1 MKSSARINCLEHD
14 MKDLI
19 TSHIQRS
26 IDAKSAIL
34 SDEALMDTLEQSIA
48 LCAEALQAGK
58 KILFAG
64 NGGSASD
71 AQHLAA
77 ELVGRYKADRPSIAA
92 IALTTDTSAL
102 TAIGNDYGYDQVFSR
117 QLEGL
122 GQDGDVLVAIS
133 TSGNS
138 GNIIKALEVAREKG
152 VKVIGMS
159 GAKGKLKEQADFCL
173 AVPAP
178 LTATIQEAHIMLG
191 HILCAG
197 IEKHLFPDLYA

>member
-1 MKSSARINCLEHD
+1 

-19 TSHIQRS
+19 SSHIQRS
-26 IDAKSAIL
+26 IDAKQSIL
-34 SDEALMDTLEQSIA
+34 ADEAMLETIEA
-48 LCAEALQAGK
+48 AAKLCGEALQSGK

-77 ELVGRYKADRPSIAA
+77 ELIGRYKADRPSLAA

-102 TAIGNDYGYDQVFSR
+102 TAIGNDYGYEQVFSR

-122 GQDGDVLVAIS
+122 GQEGDVFIAIS

-138 GNIIKALEVAREKG
+138 ANILRAIEVAKEKG
-152 VKVIGMS
+152 VRVIGMS
-159 GAKGKLKEQADFCL
+159 GAKGKLQEVSDLCL
-173 AVPAP
+173 AVPNP
-178 LTATIQEAHIMLG
+178 VTATIQEAHIMLG

-197 IEKHLFPDLYA
+197 IEKLLFPDLYD